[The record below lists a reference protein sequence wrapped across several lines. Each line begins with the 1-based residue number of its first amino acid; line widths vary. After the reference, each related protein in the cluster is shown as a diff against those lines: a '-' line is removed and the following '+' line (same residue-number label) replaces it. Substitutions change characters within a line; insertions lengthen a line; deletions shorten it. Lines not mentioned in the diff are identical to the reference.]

1 MFVKNICAYLPKV
14 RFSIF
19 HTIFMLFINYDY
31 KLHLYI
37 KQQNNVMFSKYLSD
51 YLLLFSVMSFFL
63 RSKKW
68 DRSPEWNQWLT
79 NFLVNSQPVSLLML
93 RCTKMQWIPYI
104 AVVADVTIL
113 TYWVEMRPYVTHRLD
128 KVRKRSCSLILST

>member
-31 KLHLYI
+31 KLHLYT

-68 DRSPEWNQWLT
+68 DRSPEWNQ
-79 NFLVNSQPVSLLML
+79 
-93 RCTKMQWIPYI
+93 
-104 AVVADVTIL
+104 
-113 TYWVEMRPYVTHRLD
+113 
-128 KVRKRSCSLILST
+128 